1 MNNEI
6 YGYLTWIG
14 LDAFGNIHLII
25 TKQSWFSIPK
35 ILREVKAKFEKE
47 EVKIKIEPL
56 RR

>member
-35 ILREVKAKFEKE
+35 ILRNLKNLENK
-47 EVKIKIEPL
+47 EVKIKIEPF